1 MNTCGAR
8 READPTNKWKA
19 HPFGHLW
26 WVATH
31 KEDVPPEEMQKR
43 VQALFGPK
51 H

>member
-19 HPFGHLW
+19 Q
-26 WVATH
+26 
-31 KEDVPPEEMQKR
+31 EESKQ
-43 VQALFGPK
+43 VEQEND